1 MGGTRE
7 TSTQRR
13 RIGWRAAFAGA
24 AACVAV
30 AALAAGGAFTPVRG
44 QEPAAADS
52 GRVIPDPNGSAAI
65 RGDAGGST
73 SGTTASTAGGSTNA
87 EAVTT
92 EDGRYCAHL
101 QAKVAQVEQ
110 DTLQPPLQEAV
121 SLSAEGTR
129 LCEEGNV
136 RGGIRRLRRAL
147 VLMMHAQ
154 NAAPDGGAASTLPDS
169 APRP

>member
-1 MGGTRE
+1 MGGTGGIP
-7 TSTQRR
+7 TDGRR
-13 RIGWRAAFAGA
+13 ADGRRADGSRTGGRRFGWRAAFAGA

-30 AALAAGGAFTPVRG
+30 AALAAGGAFAPVLG
-44 QEPAAADS
+44 QEPAATDP
-52 GRVIPDPNGSAAI
+52 GRIVVDP
-65 RGDAGGST
+65 AGGTAAGAAT
-73 SGTTASTAGGSTNA
+73 SNA

-101 QAKVAQVEQ
+101 QAKLAQVEQ
-110 DTLQPPLQEAV
+110 DALQPPLQEAV

-147 VLMMHAQ
+147 VLLMHAQ
-154 NAAPDGGAASTLPDS
+154 NAAPDGSAATRPD
-169 APRP
+169 ATPRP